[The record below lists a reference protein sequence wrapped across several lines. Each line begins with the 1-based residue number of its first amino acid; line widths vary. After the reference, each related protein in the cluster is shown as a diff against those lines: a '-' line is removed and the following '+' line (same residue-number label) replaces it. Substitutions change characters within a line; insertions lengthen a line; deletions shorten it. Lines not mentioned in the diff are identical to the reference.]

1 VRSSSAAQSSLATR
15 GSLAVARAELRTTR
29 GCQRHGARWQ
39 HGALQRQHMR
49 SLPVARR
56 EWVGYV
62 RDTRGAGGCASSR
75 REERHKLHDILPLPI
90 ALNGEAEEREIR

>member
-1 VRSSSAAQSSLATR
+1 
-15 GSLAVARAELRTTR
+15 
-29 GCQRHGARWQ
+29 
-39 HGALQRQHMR
+39 
-49 SLPVARR
+49 VARR

-90 ALNGEAEEREIR
+90 ALNGEAEERDKIEPETISLSGHLWGVSYLCREYNTWTT